1 LRFILA
7 KVQVLFF
14 KEKIMSEVFLTK
26 EAYKEL
32 EERLAFLKSDGRV
45 NVAEKIRV
53 ARSFGDISENSEY
66 DAAREEEA
74 LLEQEITQIEEN
86 LRNAKIITKA
96 KGDTSKVGVGSTVE
110 VYDMT
115 FEESMTL
122 KIMGSIE
129 SDPTIGQIS
138 NESPTGK
145 ALIGK
150 EKGDIVEVSTPAGIQ
165 KYKILSISY

>member
-1 LRFILA
+1 MA
-7 KVQVLFF
+7 
-14 KEKIMSEVFLTK
+14 EVYLTK

-32 EERLAFLKSDGRV
+32 EEKLALLKSEGRV
-45 NVAEKIRV
+45 DVANKIRF

-74 LLEQEITQIEEN
+74 ILEQEIVQIEET
-86 LRNAKIITKA
+86 LRNAQIITKA
-96 KGDTSKVGVGSTVE
+96 NSNTSVVGVGAMLE
-110 VYDMT
+110 VYDIE
-115 FEESMTL
+115 FEESLNL

-138 NESPTGK
+138 NESPLGK

-150 EKGDIVEVSTPAGIQ
+150 SKNDIVEVATPAGIQ
-165 KYKILSISY
+165 KYKILSIKY

>member
-1 LRFILA
+1 MA
-7 KVQVLFF
+7 
-14 KEKIMSEVFLTK
+14 EVYLTK

-32 EERLAFLKSDGRV
+32 ENKLAYLKSEGRV
-45 NVAEKIRV
+45 DVANKIAV

-74 LLEQEITQIEEN
+74 LLEQEIIQIEEN
-86 LRNAKIITKA
+86 LRNAKIISKA
-96 KGDTSKVGVGSTVE
+96 KVDSSKVGVGASVE
-110 VYDMT
+110 VFDMG
-115 FEESMTL
+115 FEENITF

-138 NESPTGK
+138 NESPMGK

-150 EKGDIVEVSTPAGIQ
+150 SVNDVVSVSTPAGVQ
-165 KYKILSISY
+165 QYKILSINY

>member
-1 LRFILA
+1 MA
-7 KVQVLFF
+7 
-14 KEKIMSEVFLTK
+14 EVFLTK

-32 EERLAFLKSDGRV
+32 EERLAYLKSEGRV
-45 NVAEKIRV
+45 NVAEKIKI

-74 LLEQEITQIEEN
+74 LLEQEIVQIEEN
-86 LRNAKIITKA
+86 LRNAKIISKS
-96 KGDTSKVGVGSTVE
+96 KQDVSKVGVGCTVE
-110 VYDMT
+110 VYDID
-115 FEESMTL
+115 FDENMTL

-150 EKGDIVEVSTPAGIQ
+150 SKGDTVSVVTPAGVI

>member
-1 LRFILA
+1 MA
-7 KVQVLFF
+7 
-14 KEKIMSEVFLTK
+14 EVYLTK

-32 EERLAFLKSDGRV
+32 EEKLAYLKSEGRV
-45 NVAEKIRV
+45 DVANKIAV

-74 LLEQEITQIEEN
+74 LLEQEIIQIEEN
-86 LRNAKIITKA
+86 LRNAKIISKS
-96 KGDTSKVGVGSTVE
+96 KVDNSKVGVGASVE
-110 VYDMT
+110 VFDMG
-115 FEESMTL
+115 FEENITF

-138 NESPTGK
+138 NESPMGK

-150 EKGDIVEVSTPAGIQ
+150 SVNDVVSVTTPAGVQ
-165 KYKILSISY
+165 QYKVLSINY

>member
-1 LRFILA
+1 MA
-7 KVQVLFF
+7 
-14 KEKIMSEVFLTK
+14 EVYLTK

-32 EERLAFLKSDGRV
+32 EEKLAKLKSEGRV
-45 NVAEKIRV
+45 DIANKIKF

-74 LLEQEITQIEEN
+74 ILEQEIVQIEET
-86 LRNAKIITKA
+86 LRNAQIITKKNA
-96 KGDTSKVGVGSTVE
+96 DSSVVGVGAMLE
-110 VYDMT
+110 VYDME
-115 FEESMTL
+115 FEENMNL

-138 NESPTGK
+138 NESPLGK

-150 EKGDIVEVSTPAGIQ
+150 EKDDVVEVTTPAGIQ
-165 KYKILSISY
+165 KYKILSIKY

>member
-1 LRFILA
+1 
-7 KVQVLFF
+7 
-14 KEKIMSEVFLTK
+14 MSEVFLTK

>member
-1 LRFILA
+1 MA
-7 KVQVLFF
+7 
-14 KEKIMSEVFLTK
+14 EVYLTK

-32 EERLAFLKSDGRV
+32 EEKLAKLKSEGRV
-45 NVAEKIRV
+45 DIANKIRF

-74 LLEQEITQIEEN
+74 ILEQEIVQIEET
-86 LRNAKIITKA
+86 LRNAQIISKSNS
-96 KGDTSKVGVGSTVE
+96 DTSVVGVGSVLE
-110 VYDMT
+110 VFDME
-115 FEESMTL
+115 FEENMTL

-138 NESPTGK
+138 NESPLGK

-150 EKGDIVEVSTPAGIQ
+150 SKDEVVEVTTPAGVQ

>member
-1 LRFILA
+1 MA
-7 KVQVLFF
+7 
-14 KEKIMSEVFLTK
+14 EVFLTK

-32 EERLAFLKSDGRV
+32 EDKLAYLKSEGRV
-45 NVAEKIRV
+45 NVAEKIKI

-86 LRNAKIITKA
+86 LRNAKIISKTKQ
-96 KGDTSKVGVGSTVE
+96 DVSKVGVGSTVE
-110 VYDMT
+110 VYDME
-115 FEESMTL
+115 FDEKMTL

-129 SDPTIGQIS
+129 SDPMAGKIS

-150 EKGDIVEVSTPAGIQ
+150 GRGDVVEVATPAGVI

>member
-1 LRFILA
+1 MA
-7 KVQVLFF
+7 
-14 KEKIMSEVFLTK
+14 EVFLTK

-74 LLEQEITQIEEN
+74 LLEQEIVQIEEN
-86 LRNAKIITKA
+86 LRNAKIIAKTN

-110 VYDMT
+110 VLDMT
-115 FEESMTL
+115 YNENMTI

-138 NESPTGK
+138 NESPMGK
-145 ALIGK
+145 ALLGK
-150 EKGDIVEVSTPAGIQ
+150 AKNDIVEFSTPAGIQ
-165 KYKILSISY
+165 KYKILSVSY

>member
-1 LRFILA
+1 MA
-7 KVQVLFF
+7 
-14 KEKIMSEVFLTK
+14 EVFLTK

-32 EERLAFLKSDGRV
+32 EDKLAYLKSEGRV
-45 NVAEKIRV
+45 NVAEKISV

-74 LLEQEITQIEEN
+74 LLEQEIVQIEEN

-96 KGDTSKVGVGSTVE
+96 KVDTSKVGVGSTVE
-110 VYDMT
+110 VLDMS
-115 FEESMTL
+115 FDEKITL

-138 NESPTGK
+138 KESPTGK

-150 EKGDIVEVSTPAGIQ
+150 AKGEIVEVPTPAGIQ
-165 KYKILSISY
+165 KYKILSIAY

>member
-1 LRFILA
+1 MA
-7 KVQVLFF
+7 
-14 KEKIMSEVFLTK
+14 EVYLTK

-32 EERLAFLKSDGRV
+32 EEKLAKLKSEGRV
-45 NVAEKIRV
+45 DIANKIKF

-74 LLEQEITQIEEN
+74 ILEQEIVQIEET
-86 LRNAKIITKA
+86 LRNAQIITKKNA
-96 KGDTSKVGVGSTVE
+96 DSSVVGVGAMLE
-110 VYDMT
+110 VYDME
-115 FEESMTL
+115 FEENMNL

-138 NESPTGK
+138 NESPLGK

-150 EKGDIVEVSTPAGIQ
+150 EKDDIVEVTTPAGIQ
-165 KYKILSISY
+165 KYKILSIKY